1 MTRLLFYSTAFVLL
15 LMSCKPTTEE
25 QKIIAQKNDSI
36 KIKKIRDSLI
46 EQKKKNPLIIIDPDS
61 TYTGDFLDRYDNGI
75 VKYRGY
81 YRFGKRHGQWL
92 SFYPTGQQWSEMFY
106 DKGEM
111 SGSNT
116 TYYENGNMRYKGFYK
131 GNLRDSTWEFYDTT
145 GVLIQTVKFK
155 KDIIINEIKHK
166 K

>member
-1 MTRLLFYSTAFVLL
+1 MTKFIFYSTVLSFL
-15 LMSCKPTTEE
+15 IISCGPNTEE
-25 QKIIAQKNDSI
+25 KKVLAQKNDSI
-36 KIKKIRDSLI
+36 AAKKVKDSLI
-46 EQKKKNPLIIIDPDS
+46 EQKKKNPLIIIEPDS
-61 TYTGDFLDRYDNGI
+61 TYSGDFLDRYDNGI

-92 SFYPTGQQWSEMFY
+92 SFYSNGYQWSEMFY

-111 SGSNT
+111 NGSST
-116 TYYENGNMRYKGFYK
+116 TYYENGKMRYKGFYK
-131 GNLRDSTWEFYDTT
+131 NNLRDSTWEFYDTT

-155 KDIIINEIKHK
+155 KDIITSETKHK

>member
-1 MTRLLFYSTAFVLL
+1 MTRLLFYSTALALL
-15 LMSCKPTTEE
+15 LVSCGSTTEE
-25 QKIIAQKNDSI
+25 QKVLALKNDSI
-36 KIKKIRDSLI
+36 TAKKLKDSLI

-92 SFYPTGQQWSEMFY
+92 SFYPNGQQWSEMFY

-116 TYYENGNMRYKGFYK
+116 TYYENSKMRYKGFYK
-131 GNLRDSTWEFYDTT
+131 NNLRDSIWEFYDTT

-155 KDIIINEIKHK
+155 KDIIISEIKHK

>member
-1 MTRLLFYSTAFVLL
+1 MTKSIIYATVLTFIL
-15 LMSCKPTTEE
+15 IACDSNVE
-25 QKIIAQKNDSI
+25 QQKLIEQKNDSI
-36 KIKKIRDSLI
+36 KAQKLKDSLI
-46 EQKKKNPLIIIDPDS
+46 EQKKKNPLIIIEPDS
-61 TYTGDFLDRYDNGI
+61 TYSGDFLDRYDNGI

-92 SFYPTGQQWSEMFY
+92 SFYSNGLQWSEMFY
-106 DKGEM
+106 DKGQM

-116 TYYENGNMRYKGFYK
+116 TYYENGKMRYKGFYK
-131 GNLRDSTWEFYDTT
+131 NNLRDSTWEFYDTT

-155 KDIIINEIKHK
+155 KDIITNEIKHK